1 MNQVHVQ
8 SHHIMASRPSATGKR
23 KDLSASEK
31 VQVIEYKKENPS
43 AGMRSIAKK
52 FDCSKSQIQSILAKK
67 DDILEHYGAN
77 KNAHCKRARLSQL
90 KNVDEATYEWY
101 QKARSK
107 NIPVT
112 GPMLQEK
119 AKRANEELGDATFKV
134 SNGWLD
140 RFKKRYNITSKVI
153 SGEAGGVSEE
163 TVASWKERLPS
174 ILSGYSPENVLNM
187 DETGQFYRALPN
199 RSLAEVSKQC
209 TGGKKSK
216 ERVTCTF
223 LSMQQAEVKNQLLLE
238 NQKAHAVL
246 KQSRIGPHC
255 PAHTSA
261 RLNPGWIL
269 TSSMRCYPS

>member
-1 MNQVHVQ
+1 
-8 SHHIMASRPSATGKR
+8 MASRPSATGKR

-43 AGMRSIAKK
+43 AGVRSIAKK
-52 FDCSKSQIQSILAKK
+52 FDYSKSQIQSILAKK
-67 DDILEHYGAN
+67 DEILEHYGAS

-119 AKRANEELGDATFKV
+119 AKRANEELGDATFKA

-140 RFKKRYNITSKVI
+140 RFKKRYNVTSKVI

-174 ILSGYSPENVLNM
+174 ILSGYSPENGRDRTILSS
-187 DETGQFYRALPN
+187 TT
-199 RSLAEVSKQC
+199 KQISC
-209 TGGKKSK
+209 RGVKAVHRGEKIQRKSDLHFFVNAAGGSEEPIVIGKSK
-216 ERVTCTF
+216 SPRCF
-223 LSMQQAEVKNQLLLE
+223 KAIKDRSQLPCSYFSQAK
-238 NQKAHAVL
+238 
-246 KQSRIGPHC
+246 S
-255 PAHTSA
+255 
-261 RLNPGWIL
+261 WMDL

>member
-43 AGMRSIAKK
+43 AGVRSIAEK

-67 DDILEHYGAN
+67 DEILEHYGAN

-90 KNVDEATYEWY
+90 KNVDKATYEWY

-119 AKRANEELGDATFKV
+119 AKRANEELGDATFKA

-187 DETGQFYRALPN
+187 DETGQFY
-199 RSLAEVSKQC
+199 
-209 TGGKKSK
+209 
-216 ERVTCTF
+216 
-223 LSMQQAEVKNQLLLE
+223 
-238 NQKAHAVL
+238 
-246 KQSRIGPHC
+246 
-255 PAHTSA
+255 
-261 RLNPGWIL
+261 
-269 TSSMRCYPS
+269 

>member
-43 AGMRSIAKK
+43 AGVQSIAKK

-67 DDILEHYGAN
+67 DEILEHYSAN

-90 KNVDEATYEWY
+90 KNVDKATYKWY

-119 AKRANEELGDATFKV
+119 AKRANEELGDSTFKA

-174 ILSGYSPENVLNM
+174 ILSGYSTENILNM

-216 ERVTCTF
+216 ERVTCAF

-246 KQSRIGPHC
+246 KQSRIGPNC

-261 RLNPGWIL
+261 MLNPGWIL
-269 TSSMRCYPS
+269 TSAMRCYPS